1 MYGGGEF
8 VSYEMSPE
16 FISKI
21 EMIIDNDI
29 ETMGLI
35 AEIAEDIGDPII
47 RALLT
52 SIIGDENGHVRFFR
66 LLMSPITTRTQT
78 RKNSSQE
85 LISARTKVGKKYSL
99 DFKQNKNTI

>member
-1 MYGGGEF
+1 M
-8 VSYEMSPE
+8 SYEMSPE

-21 EMIIDNDI
+21 ERIIDNDI

-66 LLMSPITTRTQT
+66 LLMSPATTIITRTQT
-78 RKNSSQE
+78 RKKSSQE

-99 DFKQNKNTI
+99 DFKQNKNNI